1 MRWGIC
7 CVFPKKPQF
16 LGWGVSHPPPSPPS
30 PSGSGI
36 RLRNPA
42 PDSSSPK
49 GLSRAQ
55 GQAWPGIWPFPAR
68 FTPKA
73 QRGPRVGRQAGPG
86 PAEPA
91 ERPKPPFSA
100 PNEPFPPRRRPRPRA
115 VGAAGAQT
123 RKPRKRSKSCPKRG
137 EEGNVLPWGTKRA
150 PFHLKTTRTDPKLGS
165 NTRSPCALRFG
176 ASFLKTS

>member
-1 MRWGIC
+1 MLR
-7 CVFPKKPQF
+7 FPKKATIP
-16 LGWGVSHPPPSPPS
+16 GVGGVASPPLPAQS
-30 PSGSGI
+30 F

-86 PAEPA
+86 PAPAEPA

-165 NTRSPCALRFG
+165 NTRSPCALHFG